1 MNTVARIPL
10 NTFAI
15 GFGLAGLAEAWSTAS
30 ESLGIPVV
38 VAQAFWL
45 LVASVWMS
53 LIVAHL
59 VRGAASEVS
68 SAEQLRHPV
77 QGPIAALVPV
87 TGMLIAGNVA
97 SFSAAAGVTIFLLA
111 LATSA
116 VFAGWMVAVWL
127 RGGLQLDSVHG
138 GWLLPTVAAGLVGAD
153 VAAEVGLP
161 LLGWALFGVGAFF
174 WSIMTLLVMARL
186 AFGDPLP
193 DPLVPTTAILLAPP
207 GVAGVAWFALDGL
220 HPSAGAAAIAGLAA
234 LLTLTQVALIPR
246 YRRLRFSLGFWSFTF
261 PVAAVTVEAMLWLRV
276 LAFPGWQA
284 LTVAL
289 LIALNA
295 LIGAI
300 GIRTLADVVMHR
312 RERAPEAV
320 LVRADDA
327 VLEEDL
333 RA

>member
-1 MNTVARIPL
+1 MITVTRIPL

-15 GFGLAGLAEAWSTAS
+15 AFGLAGLAEAWSAAS
-30 ESLGIPVV
+30 DSIGISVV

-45 LVASVWMS
+45 LVAAVWMG

-59 VRGAASEVS
+59 VRGARSEASL
-68 SAEQLRHPV
+68 AEQLRHPV
-77 QGPIAALVPV
+77 QGPLAALVPV
-87 TGMLIAGNVA
+87 SGMLVAGDVA
-97 SFSAAAGVTIFLLA
+97 SFSTAAGITMFLLA

-116 VFAGWMVAVWL
+116 VFAGWMVAFWV

-186 AFGDPLP
+186 AFGNPLP

-220 HPSAGAAAIAGLAA
+220 RPSAGAAAIAGLGA
-234 LLTLTQVALIPR
+234 LLILTQVALVPR

-261 PVAAVTVEAMLWLRV
+261 PAAAVIVEAMLWLHI
-276 LAFPGWQA
+276 LAVPGWQV
-284 LTVAL
+284 LTGAL

-300 GIRTLADVVMHR
+300 GVRTLADVMTHR
-312 RERAPEAV
+312 RERIAEAV
-320 LVRADDA
+320 LVRADEA
-327 VLEEDL
+327 VVREDL
-333 RA
+333 RV